1 MLLHA
6 DCNDLE
12 VMCEMSQYS
21 VSGAQKRSDV
31 AHFMVSVSV
40 EATEFSLVLI
50 LQTVAAEE
58 GSTLVHSRLGLHLSL
73 SGTVWT
79 EGGHRPSSFCRCN
92 HGFCRVKR
100 AVTRVFFCSSVV
112 FLVFSQRNSVSA
124 QLNSEAVLHC
134 GFRQQEAPPAQD
146 VAIEWRLQHKGK
158 GWKVLQTQTR
168 LDGPEQSA
176 VGEWK
181 LEGRRDGCDVY
192 LPFQTASRVQCAK
205 NVRAPASTSARL
217 SPRATPL

>member
-1 MLLHA
+1 MPESGTELYFGTRPSLPSATASSPEIPDVDMLLHA

-79 EGGHRPSSFCRCN
+79 EGGHRPSSFC
-92 HGFCRVKR
+92 
-100 AVTRVFFCSSVV
+100 
-112 FLVFSQRNSVSA
+112 
-124 QLNSEAVLHC
+124 
-134 GFRQQEAPPAQD
+134 
-146 VAIEWRLQHKGK
+146 
-158 GWKVLQTQTR
+158 
-168 LDGPEQSA
+168 
-176 VGEWK
+176 
-181 LEGRRDGCDVY
+181 
-192 LPFQTASRVQCAK
+192 
-205 NVRAPASTSARL
+205 
-217 SPRATPL
+217 